1 MKGKKLVGLLLVLTL
16 MISVF
21 SQTGLDDRD
30 MNAYADTNKAVRTVM
45 LYDCGSNLESWF
57 GMATF
62 NLLQVLKAN
71 FSEDEEVRFIVMTG
85 GSNLWKTEKE
95 YLSIDPD
102 LVPAGEPVD
111 SISAEYNQIW
121 EAKGADDPHY
131 RVEPSEGPAHG
142 KMVLVDGDGVTGSKP
157 VKSKDE
163 LMSDPDTLKAFI
175 NYCEANYPAEKYDL
189 ILWNHGGGP
198 VGGFGVDDHEES
210 IMPTTMPFIG
220 IVDALRDNN
229 VTKQGDDDPSNDAKF
244 DFVDFDAC
252 LMNNV
257 ELNLILSDYM
267 DYYIASPEL
276 EPGYGQE
283 YSGWLNMVGQTPDID
298 TFELGKKIVD
308 DFQEF
313 YENGEGKGQDGT
325 LAVVDIQKLMNSDF
339 KVALKGMANVMQS
352 EVSNKAFYDELR
364 SNVEAIQYGGD
375 DLFDLGN
382 FASLLGVAKTELAV
396 PEGGDDGDDPD
407 YTVNGYLEFSKTI
420 SQVLEDDEIIYA
432 YGTDSI
438 CSEDRI
444 VRNSDGDVELRNL
457 YTSGMQMFF
466 PQMMAPNTAAKY
478 YDIIGS
484 VIDTIPDKESD
495 VRYQFLDAY
504 RKAMIDYALVME
516 TGKAI
521 SELINEAK
529 VPKTDIDFNKVKT
542 YWTEG
547 QSDPFVDDY
556 SEWSLT
562 IKPLFDKRSLA
573 GHDEAETEEW
583 LDGVIKQQA
592 AEALSVDNITASTV
606 KQKSGTSYEI
616 NISDVK
622 KRVIKSVEMNASFE
636 LPALRKYLTDYYDND
651 QVDRLYNLA
660 NTSLGDIKAVQYP
673 PTDDWKKMIDWY
685 NEDGS
690 DWKIDPFDN
699 EWYAI
704 KDASGDIHVAA
715 VYKESTDKIEVA
727 CITGDIKDPEK
738 VVLIFDRDDGH
749 LSEMYYVTK
758 SGDRPVKPSELT
770 EEITLMPSVYVNMF
784 GFLEYFLPI
793 SKNSFDISGANAEG
807 ITLEKTKISEIKDI
821 SDADGDGKVIN
832 TRFTVTDIYD
842 KSIDI
847 SDIVDNT
854 ESHLISIDLA
864 RTRPGYYKE
873 GETVVPEIEYLGEL
887 LTEGVD
893 YEWDFWDGYD
903 ESDLKKT
910 GHVNLD
916 VKGKGRFTDSTR
928 MILMI
933 IYSEEDAEA
942 MIEEAQQKL
951 DDANA
956 ALSAAI
962 SSGDPH
968 QLAAAYDLLVDAQ
981 NALAEAQDI
990 LSDTLEALSNYEKG
1004 KLQDKIDDLERQ
1016 VEDLTSQLSQ
1026 AMIVDI
1032 SNYAV
1037 TMKKT
1042 KYVYNGKYIQPEV
1055 EVSGLKPSDYKVEGH
1070 VDNGMVGTGK
1080 IYITAN
1086 SYNYKGEIVKTF
1098 IVVPRKAVIKSVKP
1112 GKKKMTVKAKNK
1124 LSYTGGNRYEVQYKV
1139 KGAKKWNKA
1148 VTKKQ
1153 SITIKKLKKGKQYQV
1168 RIRAYKKIGKKT
1180 YYGAWSSVKTSK
1192 KIK

>member
-1 MKGKKLVGLLLVLTL
+1 MKREKAIGFILVLSL

-21 SQTGLDDRD
+21 SQTALTDRD
-30 MNAYADTNKAVRTVM
+30 INSYADTNKAVRTVM

-71 FSEDEEVRFIVMTG
+71 FSEDEDVRFIVMTG
-85 GSNLWKTEKE
+85 GSKLWQTEKE
-95 YLSIDPD
+95 YLSIDPE
-102 LVPAGEPVD
+102 LVPAGKPVD

-121 EAKGADDPHY
+121 EAKGADDPIY

-142 KMVLVDGDGVTGSKP
+142 KMVLVDGDGVTGNKP

-175 NYCEANYPAEKYDL
+175 NYCETNYPAEKYDL

-210 IMPTTMPFIG
+210 IMPNTMPFIG

-283 YSGWLNMVGQTPDID
+283 YSGWLNKVGQTPRID

-308 DFQEF
+308 DFKEF

-325 LAVVDIQKLMNSDF
+325 LAVVDVQKLMDSEF
-339 KVALKGMANVMQS
+339 KDALLGMAGVMQN
-352 EVSNKAFYDELR
+352 EVSKKAFYDELR
-364 SNVEAIQYGGD
+364 SNVEAIQYGDD

-382 FASLLGVAKTELAV
+382 LASLLGVVKTELAAQD
-396 PEGGDDGDDPD
+396 GDGGDDPD
-407 YTVNGYLEFSKTI
+407 HTANDYLEFSKKI
-420 SQVLEDDEIIYA
+420 STVLENDEIIYA

-438 CSEDRI
+438 CSKDKI
-444 VRNSDGDVELRNL
+444 VRKSDGSVELKDL
-457 YTSGMQMFF
+457 YTSGMQLFF
-466 PQMMAPNTAAKY
+466 PQMNEPSSAAKY
-478 YDIIGS
+478 YDVIGA
-484 VIDTIPDKESD
+484 VIETIRDKEGD
-495 VRYQFLDAY
+495 TRYQFLDAY

-573 GHDEAETEEW
+573 GHTEAETEEW

-606 KQKSGTSYEI
+606 KQKRGTGYEI
-616 NISDVK
+616 HISDVK

-636 LPALRKYLTDYYDND
+636 LPALKKYLTDYFDSD
-651 QVDRLYNLA
+651 QVAQLYNLA
-660 NTSLGDIKAVQYP
+660 NTSLGDIQAVQYP
-673 PTDDWKKMIDWY
+673 PAENWQKMIDWY
-685 NEDGS
+685 NEDKS
-690 DWKIDPFDN
+690 DWEIDPFDN

-704 KDASGDIHVAA
+704 KDASGEIHVAA
-715 VYKESTDKIEVA
+715 VYKESEDKIEVA
-727 CITGDIKDPEK
+727 CITGDINDPEK
-738 VVLIFDRDDGH
+738 VVLIFNRDDGR

-784 GFLEYFLPI
+784 GFQEYFLPI
-793 SKNSFDISGANAEG
+793 SKNSFDISGANADD

-842 KSIDI
+842 NSIDI

-864 RTRPGYYKE
+864 RTKPGYYT
-873 GETVVPEIEYLGEL
+873 GENLEPQIEYLGEIL
-887 LTEGVD
+887 QKDVD
-893 YEWDFWDGYD
+893 YEWEFFK
-903 ESDLKKT
+903 ESDGPDLKEPGVYLLSVT
-910 GHVNLD
+910 
-916 VKGKGRFTDSTR
+916 GKGRFTDETV
-928 MILMI
+928 LPFTI

-942 MIEEAQQKL
+942 MIKEAQQKL
-951 DDANA
+951 ENADA

-962 SSGDPH
+962 SSGDPN
-968 QLAAAYDLLVDAQ
+968 QLTTAYNLLIEAQ
-981 NALAEAQDI
+981 NALSDAHDI
-990 LSDTLEALSNYEKG
+990 LSNTLETLSDYEKG

-1026 AMIVDI
+1026 ALIVDI

-1098 IVVPRKAVIKSVKP
+1098 TVVPRKAAINSVKP
-1112 GKKKMTVKAKNK
+1112 GKKKMTVKAKKK

-1148 VTKKQ
+1148 VAKKQ

-1168 RIRAYKKIGKKT
+1168 RIRAFKKIGKKT